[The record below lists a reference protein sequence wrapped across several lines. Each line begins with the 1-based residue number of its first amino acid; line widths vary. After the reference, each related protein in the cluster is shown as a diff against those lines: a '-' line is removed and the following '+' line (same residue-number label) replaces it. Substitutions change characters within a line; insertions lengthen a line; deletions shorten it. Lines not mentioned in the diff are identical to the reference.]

1 MARIGVSC
9 PSWRSAGP
17 CSCPCPCPGPR
28 QRPAALGLALAVGLL
43 LLLAAAAP
51 RRWAAPPRAARRDER
66 YLARVEELTATDTED
81 SALNYGVVVDCG
93 SSGSRVFVYFWP
105 PHNGNPH
112 DLLDIKQMRDRS
124 SRPVVK
130 KIKPGISVAAAAPEQ
145 ATPYLRPL
153 LRFAAAHVPAQK
165 HKETPLYILCTAG
178 MRLLPERQ
186 QAAILEDLVRNV
198 PLEFDFLFSK
208 SHAEVISGKQE
219 GVYAWIGINFVLGRF
234 DHEDGV
240 EEPHEA
246 ALGGNGGR
254 EEMPP
259 QALPLADTPLWVAEE
274 DAVVTVALGDQG
286 ESLVRKRTVGILDMG
301 GASLQIAYEVPDSGA
316 FSLQQEEAAKSLLA
330 EFNLGCDVQHTGHMY
345 RVYVNTFLGFGGN
358 FARQRYEELVLN
370 QTSVH
375 NRLHGQQTGLS
386 PETPFLDPCL
396 PVGLEDTVARGSQ
409 TLYVRGRGDWP
420 ACAELLQ
427 PLLAMSNSSQAS
439 LAGAYKAPIDF
450 GNSEFYGFSEFFYCT
465 EDVLRLGGRYS
476 APTFTSAAQEY
487 CRQRW
492 EVLTQRFRG
501 GLYSAHADQH
511 RLKYQ
516 CFKSAW
522 MYQVLHQGFRFPLD
536 YPSLRT
542 AQLVYDREVQWTL
555 GAILYK
561 TRFLPLRDLRQ
572 ESIRQAHASWLR
584 LSFVYNHY
592 LFFACILVV
601 ALAIVLY
608 LLRLRRIHHRQL
620 RSAQLTLLWLDKVVV
635 PPAQGN
641 GP

>member
-1 MARIGVSC
+1 RIGVSF
-9 PSWRSAGP
+9 PSWRSVGP
-17 CSCPCPCPGPR
+17 CPWPGPR
-28 QRPAALGLALAVGLL
+28 QRLAALGLILVVGLL
-43 LLLAAAAP
+43 LLLVSVVP
-51 RRWAAPPRAARRDER
+51 RRWAAPPRAARYYDR
-66 YLARVEELTATDTED
+66 YLARAEELSATDTED
-81 SALNYGVVVDCG
+81 SALSYGVVVDCG

-124 SRPVVK
+124 SRSVVK
-130 KIKPGISVAAAAPEQ
+130 KIKPGISVAAATAPEQ

-153 LRFAAAHVPAQK
+153 LRFAASHVPAQK

-234 DHEDGV
+234 DHED
-240 EEPHEA
+240 
-246 ALGGNGGR
+246 
-254 EEMPP
+254 
-259 QALPLADTPLWVAEE
+259 EE
-274 DAVVTVALGDQG
+274 DAVVTVAVGNQG

-301 GASLQIAYEVPDSGA
+301 GASLQIAYEVPESAA
-316 FSLQQEEAAKSLLA
+316 FSSPQQEEAAKSLLA
-330 EFNLGCDVQHTGHMY
+330 EFNLGCDVQHTGHVY

-358 FARQRYEELVLN
+358 FARQRYEDLVLN
-370 QTSVH
+370 QTNVH
-375 NRLHGQQTGLS
+375 NRLHSQQTGLN
-386 PETPFLDPCL
+386 PEMPFLDPCL
-396 PVGLEDTVARGSQ
+396 PVGLEDTVSRGHQ
-409 TLYVRGRGDWP
+409 TMYVRGQGDWL
-420 ACAELLQ
+420 ACTDQLQ
-427 PLLAMSNSSQAS
+427 PLLAGSNSSQAS
-439 LAGAYKAPIDF
+439 LVEAYKAPIDF
-450 GNSEFYGFSEFFYCT
+450 SNSEFYGFSEFFYCT

-476 APTFTSAAQEY
+476 APTFTVAAQEY
-487 CRQRW
+487 CSQRW

-572 ESIRQAHASWLR
+572 ESIRQAHAYWLR

-601 ALAIVLY
+601 ALAIILY

-620 RSAQLTLLWLDKVVV
+620 RSAQLTLLWLDKMVV
-635 PPAQGN
+635 
-641 GP
+641 

>member
-1 MARIGVSC
+1 MARLSV
-9 PSWRSAGP
+9 
-17 CSCPCPCPGPR
+17 PCPPCRSPCPWSR
-28 QRPAALGLALAVGLL
+28 QRPVALGLAVAAGLLLL

-51 RRWAAPPRAARRDER
+51 RRWAAPPRRGER
-66 YLARVEELTATDTED
+66 YLSRLEELAATDTED
-81 SALNYGVVVDCG
+81 AALSYGVVVDCG

-112 DLLDIKQMRDRS
+112 DLLDIRQMRDRG

-130 KIKPGISVAAAAPEQ
+130 KIKPGISVAAAAPER

-153 LRFAAAHVPAQK
+153 LRFAAAHVPAPK
-165 HKETPLYILCTAG
+165 HKETPLYVLCTAG
-178 MRLLPERQ
+178 MRLLPQRQ
-186 QAAILEDLVRNV
+186 QAAILDDLVRNI

-234 DHEDGV
+234 DHED
-240 EEPHEA
+240 EEA
-246 ALGGNGGR
+246 
-254 EEMPP
+254 
-259 QALPLADTPLWVAEE
+259 
-274 DAVVTVALGDQG
+274 AVVTVALGDQA

-301 GASLQIAYEVPDSGA
+301 GASLQIAYEVPGSGA
-316 FSLQQEEAAKSLLA
+316 FSSPQQEEAAKSLLA
-330 EFNLGCDVQHTGHMY
+330 EFNLGCDVQHTGHVY

-370 QTSVH
+370 QTH
-375 NRLHGQQTGLS
+375 ARNRLRGQQTGLS
-386 PETPFLDPCL
+386 AETPFLDPCL
-396 PVGLEDTVARGSQ
+396 PVGLEDTVTRGDR
-409 TLYVRGRGDWP
+409 TLYIRGRGDWQ
-420 ACAELLQ
+420 ACAKLLQ
-427 PLLAMSNSSQAS
+427 PLLGGPNSSQDS
-439 LAGAYKAPIDF
+439 LTGAYKAPIDF
-450 GNSEFYGFSEFFYCT
+450 SNSEFYGFSEFFYCT
-465 EDVLRLGGRYS
+465 EDVLRMGGRYN
-476 APTFTSAAQEY
+476 APTFTAAAQEY
-487 CRQRW
+487 CSQRW

-501 GLYSAHADQH
+501 GLYSSHADEH
-511 RLKYQ
+511 RVKYQ

-522 MYQVLHQGFRFPLD
+522 MYQVLHQGFRFPPD

-608 LLRLRRIHHRQL
+608 LLRLRRIHRRQQCA
-620 RSAQLTLLWLDKVVV
+620 AQLDVLWLDKVVLL
-635 PPAQGN
+635 PPGQAD

>member
-1 MARIGVSC
+1 TLRIGVSC
-9 PSWRSAGP
+9 LSWRSVGP
-17 CSCPCPCPGPR
+17 FPGPR
-28 QRPAALGLALAVGLL
+28 QRSAAVGLTLLLGLL
-43 LLLAAAAP
+43 LLLAAAVP
-51 RRWAAPPRAARRDER
+51 RRWAAPPRASRRDER
-66 YLARVEELTATDTED
+66 YLARPEELTATDTED
-81 SALNYGVVVDCG
+81 SSLNYGVVVDCG

-130 KIKPGISVAAAAPEQ
+130 KIKPGISVTAAAPEQ

-153 LRFAAAHVPAQK
+153 LRFAAAHVPARK

-186 QAAILEDLVRNV
+186 QAAILDDLVANV

-234 DHEDGV
+234 DHED
-240 EEPHEA
+240 
-246 ALGGNGGR
+246 
-254 EEMPP
+254 
-259 QALPLADTPLWVAEE
+259 EE
-274 DAVVTVALGDQG
+274 DAVVTVALGAQG
-286 ESLVRKRTVGILDMG
+286 KSVVRKRTVGILDMG

-316 FSLQQEEAAKSLLA
+316 ISSPQQQEEAAKSLLA
-330 EFNLGCDVQHTGHMY
+330 EFNLGCDVQHTGHVY

-358 FARQRYEELVLN
+358 FARQRYEEHVLN
-370 QTSVH
+370 QTYVH
-375 NRLHGQQTGLS
+375 NRLHSQQTGLS
-386 PETPFLDPCL
+386 PKMPFLDPCL
-396 PVGLEDTVARGSQ
+396 PVGLEDTVVRGGQ
-409 TLYVRGRGDWP
+409 TLYMRGQGDWQ
-420 ACAELLQ
+420 ACTKLLQ
-427 PLLAMSNSSQAS
+427 PLLAGSNDSHSS
-439 LAGAYKAPIDF
+439 LVETYKAPIDF
-450 GNSEFYGFSEFFYCT
+450 SNSEFYGFSEFFYCT
-465 EDVLRLGGRYS
+465 EDVLRLGGQYS

-487 CRQRW
+487 CSQRW

-522 MYQVLHQGFRFPLD
+522 MYQVLHEGFQFPLD

-572 ESIRQAHASWLR
+572 ESIRQAHTSWLR

-608 LLRLRRIHHRQL
+608 LLRLRRIHRRQL
-620 RSAQLTLLWLDKVVV
+620 RSAQHTLLWLDKVVV
-635 PPAQGN
+635 PLGQGSV
-641 GP
+641 P